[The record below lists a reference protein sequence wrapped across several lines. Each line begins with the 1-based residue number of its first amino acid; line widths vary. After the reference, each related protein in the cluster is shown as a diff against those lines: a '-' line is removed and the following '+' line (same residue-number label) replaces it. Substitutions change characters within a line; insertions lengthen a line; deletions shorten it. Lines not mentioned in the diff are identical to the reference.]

1 MSHTPFI
8 IASFGIAAVLLTWC
22 ALVPL
27 VQGRKLAAQL
37 RKTFKLKDD
46 DHASNP

>member
-8 IASFGIAAVLLTWC
+8 IASYGIAAVLLTWC

-27 VQGRKLAAQL
+27 FQAKKLASQL
-37 RKTFKLKDD
+37 RKKFKLTEE
-46 DHASNP
+46 DHASNS